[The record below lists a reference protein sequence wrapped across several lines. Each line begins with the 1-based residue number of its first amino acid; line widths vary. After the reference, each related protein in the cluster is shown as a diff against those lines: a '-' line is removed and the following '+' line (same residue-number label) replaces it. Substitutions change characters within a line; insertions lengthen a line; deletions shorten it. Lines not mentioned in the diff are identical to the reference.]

1 MHVSVLLF
9 SQIAR
14 SFLPQGE
21 DGEENVPQE
30 FRDVEAAMIR
40 GEAEAKR
47 KGLVRVKNGL
57 G

>member
-1 MHVSVLLF
+1 MHVFVLLF